1 MINENEIK
9 KYAKKL
15 CEKYST
21 VNIRQIYAR
30 NEKIITELMERFD
43 ISREYAEYC
52 FFNNNKWGDLNIKR

>member
-15 CEKYST
+15 FEKYSN

-52 FFNNNKWGDLNIKR
+52 FFNNNK

>member
-15 CEKYST
+15 CEVYSN
-21 VNIRQIYAR
+21 VNIHQIRGR
-30 NEKIITELMERFD
+30 NEKIITELMKQFN

-52 FFNNNKWGDLNIKR
+52 FFNNNKR

>member
-15 CEKYST
+15 CEKYSN

-52 FFNNNKWGDLNIKR
+52 FLITISEVI

>member
-9 KYAKKL
+9 KYAKIL
-15 CEKYST
+15 CEKYSN

-52 FFNNNKWGDLNIKR
+52 FFNNNK